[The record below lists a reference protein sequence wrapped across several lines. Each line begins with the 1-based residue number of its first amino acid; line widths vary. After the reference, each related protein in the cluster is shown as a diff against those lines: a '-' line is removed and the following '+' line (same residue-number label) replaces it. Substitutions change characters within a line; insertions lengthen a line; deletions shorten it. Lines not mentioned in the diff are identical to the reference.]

1 MLFYLPSITVYPLYT
16 CFSLLLSCLDL
27 SFFLFFTA
35 FFFHPK
41 PCSPPL
47 LAIKTSPPIYTFTF
61 PYDFL
66 FIALFAVN
74 NIHVIYL
81 IWVPLYHR
89 NNRIGYIIRILYF
102 YRAILTNCKYKGLAL
117 NWIAFSSDADRVV
130 GSVVCSTTP
139 TTLGLPLWKCA
150 SQREKV
156 PDHAN
161 LTKKIFQR

>member
-1 MLFYLPSITVYPLYT
+1 MCSLAFLTFCIYFRLAILSPFYYSISSLSLFLSSAI
-16 CFSLLLSCLDL
+16 LLRSFVL
-27 SFFLFFTA
+27 SFVHRVFS
-35 FFFHPK
+35 HPQ

-139 TTLGLPLWKCA
+139 TTLGLPL
-150 SQREKV
+150 
-156 PDHAN
+156 
-161 LTKKIFQR
+161 